1 MNLAT
6 ATFNNAVFKGLLLL
20 LLFINF
26 PPASPPIKKAANPA
40 DNFEHDENLQA
51 ETDALLPLF
60 DQMPKVP
67 VYLTE
72 EPILKSGTNT
82 ETGAAYTHCYPR
94 EFPIVFVKK
103 VFYQKANRIQLVNA
117 LKHELTHA
125 WLCRQGLMSAGHN
138 ELFRRKFT
146 EVGGFGN

>member
-1 MNLAT
+1 MPK
-6 ATFNNAVFKGLLLL
+6 FNSAFLKGLLLTAL
-20 LLFINF
+20 LLNLF
-26 PPASPPIKKAANPA
+26 PTPPQIEPAADSG

-51 ETDALLPLF
+51 EADALLSLF
-60 DQMPKVP
+60 DRMPKVP
-67 VYLTE
+67 VYLID
-72 EPILKSGTNT
+72 EPMLKSGANT

-94 EFPIVFVKK
+94 EFPTVFVKK